1 LMKPAKLGVPED
13 LVHVRRWHAEIS
25 ARPSAAA

>member
-1 LMKPAKLGVPED
+1 MKPAKLNIDEG
-13 LVHVRRWHAEIS
+13 LANVRRWHAELS

>member
-1 LMKPAKLGVPED
+1 MKLAKLEVAEKYKN
-13 LVHVRRWHAEIS
+13 VRRWHAELS